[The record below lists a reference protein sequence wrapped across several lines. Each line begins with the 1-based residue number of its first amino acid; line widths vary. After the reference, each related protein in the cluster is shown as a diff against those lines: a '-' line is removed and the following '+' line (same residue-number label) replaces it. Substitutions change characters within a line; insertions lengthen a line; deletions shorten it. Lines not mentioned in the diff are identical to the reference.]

1 MRRYFLP
8 INSLSSNPYNA
19 VLAYPRP
26 TARRIKSRITEL
38 EKIGVVSV
46 AFWGPVRLGM
56 LDVLGKGYS
65 GVAVLA
71 RYEKKTA
78 VLKIRRTDSKRSTLI
93 SEAKMLNVANA
104 LGVGPKIMM
113 YSRNFVV
120 MEYLQGQTIGKWA
133 KDGAL
138 DKRNET
144 LRTVLEDCYKLDAGG
159 LDHGELSRIS
169 KHAIIGKHTTLID
182 FEGASKKRRV
192 SNVTSA
198 SQSLFIGSYTAKMLG
213 KVRKMP
219 RKSALISAL
228 RCYKE
233 NPRRD
238 TFEELLC
245 VMRL

>member
-1 MRRYFLP
+1 MKRYFLP
-8 INSLSSNPYNA
+8 INTLSSSPYNT

-26 TARRIKSRITEL
+26 TARRIKSRMVEL
-38 EKIGVVSV
+38 EKIGVVSI
-46 AFWGPVRLGM
+46 AFWGPVRLGV

-71 RYEKKTA
+71 RYKKKTV
-78 VLKIRRTDSKRSTLI
+78 VLKIRRTDSKRATLI
-93 SEAKMLNVANA
+93 SEAKMLDVANS
-104 LGVGPKIMM
+104 LGVGPKIIA

-120 MEYLQGQTIGKWA
+120 MEYLQGLTIGAWA
-133 KDGAL
+133 KNGAL
-138 DKRNET
+138 GKRNET
-144 LRTVLEDCYKLDAGG
+144 LRTVLEDCYKLDIGG

-182 FEGASKKRRV
+182 FEGASKKRKV

-198 SQSLFIGSYTAKMLG
+198 SQGLFIGSYTAKMLG
-213 KVRKMP
+213 KVRKAP
-219 RKSALISAL
+219 RKSTLISAL
-228 RCYKE
+228 RRYKE
-233 NPRRD
+233 NPGKE